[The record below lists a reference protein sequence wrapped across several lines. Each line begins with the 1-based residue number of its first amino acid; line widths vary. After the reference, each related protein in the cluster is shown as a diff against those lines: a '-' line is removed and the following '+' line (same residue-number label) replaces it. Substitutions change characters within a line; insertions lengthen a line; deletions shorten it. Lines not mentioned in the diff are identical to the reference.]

1 MEKFSIWNMLLS
13 AGIAAKSMSST
24 ISFLS
29 QSRRRSCRY
38 AITPVMPNSGSH
50 PATLAHLQL
59 DSGVK
64 VGIAGISAG
73 KKKANKVR
81 KYRCGR
87 S

>member
-1 MEKFSIWNMLLS
+1 
-13 AGIAAKSMSST
+13 
-24 ISFLS
+24 
-29 QSRRRSCRY
+29 
-38 AITPVMPNSGSH
+38 MPNSGSQ

-73 KKKANKVR
+73 KKNAR
-81 KYRCGR
+81 IISQYRCGR